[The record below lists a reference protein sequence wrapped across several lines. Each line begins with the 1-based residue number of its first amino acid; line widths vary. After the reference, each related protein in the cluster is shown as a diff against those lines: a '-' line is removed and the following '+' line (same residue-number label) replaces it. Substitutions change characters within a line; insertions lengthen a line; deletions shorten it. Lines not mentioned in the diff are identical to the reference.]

1 MKTKATFFAI
11 MLIAS
16 TVFTQ
21 KLNAQA
27 AEPMDYK
34 GVSLIGAGISLGYYS
49 YGILGSRSISIP
61 PLSAYYELGVHN
73 RITAGPFVG
82 FARWSY
88 RGAFDYSYSWTYL
101 QGGIRA
107 SYHFTGLI
115 NELLDMEIDENKL
128 DIYLTLMGGL
138 EYRAYS
144 SSFDSGVSNK
154 IGIILGPVGGFRYYL
169 TDNLAVFVEGG
180 RGSFGALYLGVSARF

>member
-1 MKTKATFFAI
+1 
-11 MLIAS
+11 
-16 TVFTQ
+16 
-21 KLNAQA
+21 
-27 AEPMDYK
+27 
-34 GVSLIGAGISLGYYS
+34 LGYYS

-88 RGAFDYSYSWTYL
+88 RSPDFFKSSYQYSWTYL
-101 QGGIRA
+101 QAGVRA

-128 DIYLTLMGGL
+128 DIYLTLLGGL

-144 SSFDSGVSNK
+144 SSFDNGVSNK

-169 TDNLAVFVEGG
+169 TDNLAVFAEGG